1 MQGVVI
7 LGSTGSIGKKTLE
20 VIAWHP
26 EQYQV
31 VALVAHRNVDEIFVQ
46 CKQARP
52 RYVILKEKQ
61 AAFELQNRLHQN
73 QINSVEVYSGED
85 VIEHIVSLPEVQV
98 VVAAITGAAGLMPTL
113 AAISAGKR
121 VLLANKESL
130 VMAGDLITKAVVAHH
145 AELIPIDSEHH
156 ALFQCLHTYQVGNG
170 PPKGVKKMIL
180 TASGGPFR
188 TWERTALNQVTP
200 EQACLHPIWS
210 MGRKISV
217 DSATLMNKG
226 LEVIEAHGL
235 FRMAPEKIEV
245 LIHPQSIVH
254 GLLEYENGTFMAQ
267 LCKPD
272 MLIPIASALNWPEHL
287 SIPVE
292 SLDLARVAKLTF
304 EPVDHQRFPCLRLAY
319 QALEMGSGAATVLN
333 AANEV
338 AVQFFLQGKI
348 GFMDIPRVITSVL
361 EKMGAPSANDVDTV
375 LSIDHLARQEAMRW
389 IHV

>member
-52 RYVILKEKQ
+52 RYVILQEKQ

-130 VMAGDLITKAVVAHH
+130 VMAGDLIKKALIAHH

-156 ALFQCLHTYQVGNG
+156 ALFQCLQTYQVGNG

-235 FRMAPEKIEV
+235 FAMAPEKIEV

-254 GLLEYENGTFMAQ
+254 GLLEYENGTLMAQ

>member
-1 MQGVVI
+1 MQGIVI
-7 LGSTGSIGKKTLE
+7 LGSTGSIGKKALE
-20 VIAWHP
+20 VIAWYP

-31 VALVAHRNVDEIFVQ
+31 IALVANRNIDEIFIQ

-52 RYVILKEKQ
+52 RYVVVQEKQ
-61 AAFELQNRLHQN
+61 AASILQNRLRQHHLN
-73 QINSVEVYSGED
+73 TIEVYSGED
-85 VIEHIVSLPEVQV
+85 AIKNILSLSEVQV
-98 VVAAITGAAGLMPTL
+98 VVAAITGRAGLVPTL

-130 VMAGDLITKAVVAHH
+130 VMAGALIKKALITHH
-145 AELIPIDSEHH
+145 AEVIPIDSEHH
-156 ALFQCLHTYQVGNG
+156 ALFQCLQTYQVGNAS
-170 PPKGVKKMIL
+170 PKGVKKMIL

-188 TWERTALNQVTP
+188 TWEKTALNQVTP

-226 LEVIEAHGL
+226 LEVIEAHWL
-235 FRMAPEKIEV
+235 FAMAPEKIDV

-254 GLLEYENGTFMAQ
+254 ALLQYESGALIAQ
-267 LCKPD
+267 LSKPD
-272 MLIPIASALNWPEHL
+272 MLVPIASAFNWPHHL
-287 SIPVE
+287 SIPFE
-292 SLDLARVAKLTF
+292 SLDLVKVAQLTF
-304 EPVDHQRFPCLRLAY
+304 EAVDYLRFPCLRLAY
-319 QALEMGSGAATVLN
+319 QALEMGSGATVVLN

-338 AVQFFLQGKI
+338 AVHCFLQGKI
-348 GFMDIPRVITSVL
+348 GFMDIPKMITFVL
-361 EKMGAPSANDVDTV
+361 EKMDAPSANDLDTV